1 MPNIKHEPTSLTEH
15 VSKAG
20 VVVIMPP
27 QGCTTVR
34 NRIIN
39 TTLQTLM
46 ESGNDIFQNLMMLE
60 LGAKADEQS
69 DAMYLY
75 VEVPWADVE
84 DTDGITMQVS
94 TVASVLTKILKE
106 SEAK

>member
-1 MPNIKHEPTSLTEH
+1 MPNTKYEPADSH
-15 VSKAG
+15 ISKTG

-46 ESGNDIFQNLMMLE
+46 ESGNAIFQNLLMLE

-75 VEVPWADVE
+75 VEVPWADVK
-84 DTDGITMQVS
+84 DTDGITMQMS
-94 TVASVLTKILKE
+94 TIESALTNILKE
-106 SEAK
+106 NEAK